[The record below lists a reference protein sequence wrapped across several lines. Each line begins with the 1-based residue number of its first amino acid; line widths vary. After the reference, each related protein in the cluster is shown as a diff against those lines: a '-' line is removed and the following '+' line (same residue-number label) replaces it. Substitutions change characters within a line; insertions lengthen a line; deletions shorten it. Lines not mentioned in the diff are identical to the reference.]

1 MEQEDRRGLFSKG
14 LQSTYYE
21 LRGFRA
27 LFRIYLRRF
36 SLRTGEGEML
46 KRSSFHL

>member
-14 LQSTYYE
+14 LQSTCYE

-27 LFRIYLRRF
+27 LFRIYLRR
-36 SLRTGEGEML
+36 SSEQEKGEML
-46 KRSSFHL
+46 KGSSFHL